1 MAERGITQGEM
12 EAVLQ
17 NPDQIVPEQD
27 GKNAH
32 QSRVQHGSKTFL
44 VRVIVNDTL
53 NPIVVV
59 SVLRTS
65 RVTRYWVF

>member
-1 MAERGITQGEM
+1 MAERGITQQEM

-27 GKNAH
+27 GKNAY
-32 QSRVQHGSKTFL
+32 QSKVYPGSKVFL
-44 VRVIVNDTL
+44 IRVIVNDTL
-53 NPIVVV
+53 DPIVVV

-65 RVTRYWVF
+65 RIARYWVS